1 MLSKLFWKISA
12 AAFIGLGILLTGC
25 AKDAPTSKEVNAVI
39 AERLDLT
46 EEQAARVQPVTAQI
60 WDERE
65 TLRTFRI
72 NLYDQILVQLKN
84 ESVDQ
89 EELQNMLYSS
99 WDQMEPM
106 IPKAVNAFSEYHAV
120 LSEEKRNELSEKLEN
135 RRERI
140 TQGRRGFWRFSDEE
154 PTAEEINGKIAD
166 RLDLTPEQETEMLP
180 LTEKLL
186 IEREEIQQV
195 RLSIIDEVI
204 VQLNNE
210 SADTTR
216 LESNLRSGWDAIHQL
231 IPLAAETIALV
242 HAILTEEQRAEIVE
256 KMERRK
262 ERREKRRQRRWHH
275 WY

>member
-1 MLSKLFWKISA
+1 MLPKLFWKISA
-12 AAFIGLGILLTGC
+12 AMFIGLGILLTGC
-25 AKDAPTSKEVNAVI
+25 AKDDPSSEEVNAVI

-60 WDERE
+60 WAERE
-65 TLRTFRI
+65 IFRTIRI

-89 EELQNMLYSS
+89 EELQNMLFSS
-99 WDQMEPM
+99 WNQTEPM
-106 IPKAVNAFSEYHAV
+106 IPKAVTAFSKYHAV
-120 LSEEKRNELSEKLEN
+120 LSEENRNELSEKLEN

-154 PTAEEINGKIAD
+154 PTAEEINGNIAD

-216 LESNLRSGWDAIHQL
+216 LESNLRSGWDSIHQR
-231 IPLAAETIALV
+231 IPTAAETIASV

-262 ERREKRRQRRWHH
+262 DRREKRHQRRWHH

>member
-12 AAFIGLGILLTGC
+12 AMFIGLGILLTGC
-25 AKDAPTSKEVNAVI
+25 AKDDPSSEEVNAVI

-60 WDERE
+60 WAERE
-65 TLRTFRI
+65 IFRTIRT

-154 PTAEEINGKIAD
+154 PTPEEINGNIVD

-195 RLSIIDEVI
+195 RLSIFDEVI

-216 LESNLRSGWDAIHQL
+216 LESNLRSGWNSIHQR
-231 IPLAAETIALV
+231 IPLAVETIASV

-262 ERREKRRQRRWHH
+262 DRREKRRQRRWHH

>member
-1 MLSKLFWKISA
+1 MSAKLFWKISA
-12 AAFIGLGILLTGC
+12 ALFIGFGILLTGC
-25 AKDAPTSKEVNAVI
+25 AKDDPSSEEVNAVI

-46 EEQAARVQPVTAQI
+46 EEQAARVQPLTAEI
-60 WDERE
+60 WAERE
-65 TLRTFRI
+65 TLRTLRI

-84 ESVDQ
+84 ESFDQ

-99 WDQMEPM
+99 WNQMEPM

-135 RRERI
+135 RKERI

-154 PTAEEINGKIAD
+154 PTAEEINGNIAD

-195 RLSIIDEVI
+195 RLSIFDEVI

-216 LESNLRSGWDAIHQL
+216 LESNLRSGWDAIQQR
-231 IPLAAETIALV
+231 IPLAVETIASV
-242 HAILTEEQRAEIVE
+242 HAILTEEQRAAIVE

-262 ERREKRRQRRWHH
+262 DRREKRRQRRGHH
-275 WY
+275 CY